1 MRVHTAILT
10 ACWVV
15 AAVAQSNDGSNLETF
30 PSIITASSTSNTPFN
45 PSTFLSAPGPA
56 IPPSHSSSPTN
67 TSSSL
72 PARTTL
78 ISAQPRPSNAS
89 SSSLMTA
96 APNGSVS
103 ESVVTSTVDGSVATV
118 TITSSAKPSSGAS
131 RRIAGLGAAEG
142 ALGVGLAVVLG
153 VAGGVLLV

>member
-1 MRVHTAILT
+1 MRTDSIFRAL
-10 ACWVV
+10 APP
-15 AAVAQSNDGSNLETF
+15 ADDGSNLETF
-30 PSIITASSTSNTPFN
+30 PSIITPSSTSLPNTPFN

-56 IPPSHSSSPTN
+56 IPPSLSSSPTN
-67 TSSSL
+67 ASASSSL

-89 SSSLMTA
+89 SSSQMTA
-96 APNGSVS
+96 APNASVS

-131 RRIAGLGAAEG
+131 RRIARVGVVEG
-142 ALGVGLAVVLG
+142 ALGAGVAVALG
-153 VAGGVLLV
+153 VVGGVLLV